1 MFFKIS
7 LLFECQN
14 GIDDYFEI
22 KVDILGCLKQKQF
35 NWFTSSV
42 ALKAYQW
49 NDEGNLRFAG
59 LLLGDRSA
67 PGPEHEIVYSEV
79 VG

>member
-1 MFFKIS
+1 
-7 LLFECQN
+7 
-14 GIDDYFEI
+14 
-22 KVDILGCLKQKQF
+22 
-35 NWFTSSV
+35 V